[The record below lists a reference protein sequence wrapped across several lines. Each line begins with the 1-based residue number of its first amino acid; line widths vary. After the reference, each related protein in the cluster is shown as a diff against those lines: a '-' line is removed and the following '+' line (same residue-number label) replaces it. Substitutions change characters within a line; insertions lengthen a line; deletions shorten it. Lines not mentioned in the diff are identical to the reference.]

1 MKKMVLFA
9 VMLVAS
15 FAISMQVEG
24 QTLKEDI
31 KKEAKKAEKEA
42 KKLERKM
49 KEKMAYREAEKALE
63 DQSFVLEADRVI
75 FKRGRSAFVTS
86 NTNFVALVDGRAT
99 IQIAFNGPYPGPN
112 GLGGVTVDGRASNI
126 KMNKDKKGNVHFSMQ
141 VLGSGI
147 SAQVDIELYE
157 GNNMA
162 SVIVSPSFN
171 TNRITLNG
179 ALLPAENSNVFKG
192 RSF

>member
-1 MKKMVLFA
+1 MKKWVLFA
-9 VMLVAS
+9 FMLVAA
-15 FAISMQVEG
+15 FAVNVQVKG

-31 KKEAKKAEKEA
+31 RKEAKKAEKEA
-42 KKLERKM
+42 RKLEQKM
-49 KEKMAYREAEKALE
+49 KDEMLYHQAEKALKDE
-63 DQSFVLEADRVI
+63 SFVLEADRVI

-86 NTNFVALVDGRAT
+86 NTNFVALADGRAT

-126 KMNKDKKGNVHFSMQ
+126 QMNKDKKGNISFSMQ

-147 SAQVDIELYE
+147 SAQVNIELYH
-157 GNNMA
+157 GSNMA
-162 SVIVSPSFN
+162 SVTVSPSFN

-179 ALLPAENSNVFKG
+179 ALLPAEDSNVFKG

>member
-1 MKKMVLFA
+1 MKKWVLFTF
-9 VMLVAS
+9 MLVAA
-15 FAISMQVEG
+15 FAVNVQVKG

-49 KEKMAYREAEKALE
+49 KDEMLYRQAEKALK

-86 NTNFVALVDGRAT
+86 NTNFVALADGRAT

-126 KMNKDKKGNVHFSMQ
+126 QMNKDKKGNISFSMQ

-147 SAQVDIELYE
+147 SAQVNIELYN
-157 GNNMA
+157 GSNMA
-162 SVIVSPSFN
+162 SVTVSPSFN

-179 ALLPAENSNVFKG
+179 ALLPAEDSNVFKG